1 MTTVYDDASRT
12 ALRARMAASRAELLA
27 AHDAA
32 KLADARRKPVFT
44 MSTMREL
51 AVSAPHVTLAAAILA
66 GALVLGPRR
75 IATVVVRNGLTGWI
89 AKMVRRMAGR

>member
-1 MTTVYDDASRT
+1 MTTVYDDASRA

-32 KLADARRKPVFT
+32 KLAELRRKPVFT
-44 MSTMREL
+44 ASAMREL

-66 GALVLGPRR
+66 GTLLLGPRR

-89 AKMVRRMAGR
+89 GKTVRRLAGR

>member
-1 MTTVYDDASRT
+1 MTTVSDDASRT

-44 MSTMREL
+44 ASNLRAL
-51 AVSAPHVTLAAAILA
+51 AASAPHVTLVAAILA

-75 IATVVVRNGLTGWI
+75 IATVVVRNGLAGWI
-89 AKMVRRMAGR
+89 AKTVRRLAGR